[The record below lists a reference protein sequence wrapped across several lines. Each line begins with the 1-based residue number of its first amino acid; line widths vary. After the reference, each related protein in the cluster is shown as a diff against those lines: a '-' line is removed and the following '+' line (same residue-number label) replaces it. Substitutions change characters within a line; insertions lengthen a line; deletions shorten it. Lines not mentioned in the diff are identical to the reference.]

1 MQTTFDPIKHGFRFS
16 NHFDIDPAMFGAT
29 NLKTWTMGLCGG
41 MCSAA
46 LARYHTGEP
55 IPTLDHVPAQKCPEL
70 DLFYELFGR
79 QMITL
84 FPTTWIKILA
94 WQIMPEADTHTTRVL
109 VPGDPFGGAMDAYV
123 TDDDRGIGYLTT
135 HVQWPALKKLLA
147 AGKPTILC
155 LIRQEGAGNPSE
167 NHQVLAIGAT
177 IAEQNRL
184 HIQIYDPNH
193 PRTTQELYLQ
203 FGTADNSIHGRES
216 DGKLFRGFFIN

>member
-1 MQTTFDPIKHGFRFS
+1 LEEKTMQTTFNPIKHGFRFS

-46 LARYHTGEP
+46 LARFHKGEP
-55 IPTLDHVPAQKCPEL
+55 IPILDHVPAQKCPEL

-84 FPTTWIKILA
+84 FPTTWIKLLA
-94 WQIMPEADTHTTRVL
+94 WQIMPEADTHKL
-109 VPGDPFGGAMDAYV
+109 VSSFGSEGPMT
-123 TDDDRGIGYLTT
+123 TDDERGIGYLTSQ
-135 HVQWPALKKLLA
+135 VEWPALKKLLD

-167 NHQVLAIGAT
+167 NHQVLAIGHELG
-177 IAEQNRL
+177 EQNRVR
-184 HIQIYDPNH
+184 IQIYDPNH
-193 PRTTQELYLQ
+193 PRTIQVLSLQ
-203 FGTADNSIHGRES
+203 FGNWDNSIHGIES
-216 DGKLFRGFFIN
+216 DGKQFRGFFIN